1 MFTVMWSDR
10 AMDQLADIFVVT
22 DLPGQDHLTTL
33 IDGPNRRL
41 ARDPMDEGESRT
53 GNYRVTFIGDLTVRF
68 SVDAQS
74 PIVRVNGVR
83 RRGS

>member
-1 MFTVMWSDR
+1 MFTVMWSDM
-10 AMDQLADIFVVT
+10 AMDQMADIFVVT

-33 IDGPNRRL
+33 IDGLNRRL
-41 ARDPMDEGESRT
+41 ARDPRDEGESRT

-68 SVDAQS
+68 AVDPQS
-74 PIVRVNGVR
+74 RIVRVNGVR